1 MFNGQIYISQGFEEE
16 IPLAQKGCIYEAI
29 ELLSQK
35 PDSEVDYLQRFVLTP
50 CIDYGTGIPCQMV
63 VHTQDEP
70 ESCKEYYILVD
81 DGDIVSNTV
90 FVVDEGE
97 SYTCLLAREY

>member
-16 IPLAQKGCIYEAI
+16 IPLAQKGCVFEAI
-29 ELLSQK
+29 ELMSQK
-35 PDSEVDYLQRFVLTP
+35 PDSEVDYLQKFEMMP
-50 CIDYGTGIPCQMV
+50 CIDYSTGIPCQMV
-63 VHTQDEP
+63 VHTQDDP
-70 ESCKEYYILVD
+70 EYRNEYFILVD

-90 FVVDEGE
+90 FVVDEGD